1 MKFVVVTGRTPRLH
15 SFCAMCRVHIREHY
29 LREIAT
35 QQSYC
40 DHECYVE
47 HCKRTIPKLQYH
59 ARAS

>member
-1 MKFVVVTGRTPRLH
+1 MKFVVVNGRTPRLH
-15 SFCAMCRVHIREHY
+15 FFCSMCRAHIQERY

-35 QQSYC
+35 QRSYC

-47 HCKRTIPKLQYH
+47 HCKRTILKLQYH